1 LLGTRLDEARDT
13 SRYITGLGLLCTFW
27 GLIRTVEAI
36 QGLVHHMRSE
46 QQLIREW
53 VDAQTV
59 QHREI
64 RRLLEILARAP
75 AHRD

>member
-1 LLGTRLDEARDT
+1 M

-53 VDAQTV
+53 VDGQAS

-64 RRLLEILARAP
+64 KRLLEAMARAP
-75 AHRD
+75 AHPD